1 VPAVWLMLLLLLLLP
16 DQNLAWS
23 LPHSASVEQVSSN
36 STLTGDELLRI
47 GEIHDHQFHFRETL
61 TYYEL
66 ALSTFR
72 EKKQTRGIATALVK
86 IARVYERQ
94 GRIHEA
100 HTAVQEAVS
109 LLTKSSDRL
118 SYAQALSVMGRI
130 SARLGHQEEARASL
144 TQATSLF
151 NRLNDRRGWNEA
163 SIQLGLLQ
171 VSDNFPEQG
180 LSLLQQ
186 AREDAHAREDHSQ
199 HLAAL
204 MALGTAHW
212 LLDHPHEA
220 RRFYEAG
227 LRLAEMERNMP
238 VEAALQLRLAY
249 FEGEDG
255 QVSEGIESAKHAI
268 FLSQTLH
275 DTEIEAASTSLLAD
289 LYRKM
294 GLMTEAEESE
304 QRALSMYRHRQIHV
318 HGVR

>member
-1 VPAVWLMLLLLLLLP
+1 LL
-16 DQNLAWS
+16 
-23 LPHSASVEQVSSN
+23 
-36 STLTGDELLRI
+36 
-47 GEIHDHQFHFRETL
+47 
-61 TYYEL
+61 
-66 ALSTFR
+66 TFR

-94 GRIHEA
+94 GRIQDA
-100 HTAVQEAVS
+100 YTAVQEAVS
-109 LLTKSSDRL
+109 LLAKSSDRL
-118 SYAQALSVMGRI
+118 AYAQALSVMGRI

-144 TQATSLF
+144 TQATALF
-151 NRLNDRRGWNEA
+151 DRLNDRRGWNDA

-171 VSDNFPEQG
+171 VSNDFPEQG

-186 AREDAHAREDHSQ
+186 AREDARAREDHSQ
-199 HLAAL
+199 DLAAL

-220 RRFYEAG
+220 RLFYEAG
-227 LRLAEMERNMP
+227 LRLAEAERNMP
-238 VEAALQLRLAY
+238 LEAALRLRLAY

-255 QVSEGIESAKHAI
+255 QLSEGAESAKHAV

-275 DTEIEAASTSLLAD
+275 DAEIEAAATSLLAD

-294 GLMTEAEESE
+294 GRMTEAEESE

-318 HGVR
+318 HGIQ

>member
-1 VPAVWLMLLLLLLLP
+1 MRAAWLLLLLLLS
-16 DQNLAWS
+16 DQNPAWS
-23 LPHSASVEQVSSN
+23 LPYSASVQRVSSN

-47 GEIHDHQFHFRETL
+47 GEIHDHQLHFRETL

-72 EKKQTRGIATALVK
+72 EQKQTRGIATALVK

-94 GRIHEA
+94 GRIHDA

-109 LLTKSSDRL
+109 LLTKSSDRIA
-118 SYAQALSVMGRI
+118 YARALSLMGRI
-130 SARLGHQEEARASL
+130 SARLGRQEEARSSL
-144 TQATSLF
+144 TQAIALF
-151 NRLNDRRGWNEA
+151 NRLKDRRGRNDA

-171 VSDNFPEQG
+171 VSDDFAEQG
-180 LSLLQQ
+180 LSLLQE
-186 AREDAHAREDHSQ
+186 AREDARAREDRSQ

-204 MALGTAHW
+204 IALGTAHW
-212 LLDHPHEA
+212 LLDHRPDA
-220 RRFYEAG
+220 RQFYEAA
-227 LRLAEMERNMP
+227 LRLAEAERNMP
-238 VEAALQLRLAY
+238 LEAVLQLRVAY

-255 QVSEGIESAKHAI
+255 QLSEGIESAKHVI

-275 DTEIEAASTSLLAD
+275 DSEMEATATSLLAD

-294 GLMTEAEESE
+294 GRMTEAEESE

-318 HGVR
+318 HGIR

>member
-1 VPAVWLMLLLLLLLP
+1 MPAMWLLLPFLLLL
-16 DQNLAWS
+16 DQNPAWS
-23 LPHSASVEQVSSN
+23 LPHSASVQPVSSN

-47 GEIHDHQFHFRETL
+47 GEIHDHQLHFRETL

-94 GRIHEA
+94 GKIHDA
-100 HTAVQEAVS
+100 HTAVQEAVR
-109 LLTKSSDRL
+109 LLAKSSDRMA
-118 SYAQALSVMGRI
+118 YAQSLSVMGRI
-130 SARLGHQEEARASL
+130 SARLGYQQEAHTSL
-144 TQATSLF
+144 SQAIALF
-151 NRLNDRRGWNEA
+151 NRLKDRRGWNEA

-171 VSDNFPEQG
+171 VSDDFPEQG
-180 LSLLQQ
+180 LSLLEQ
-186 AREDAHAREDHSQ
+186 ARDDARTREDHSQ

-212 LLDHPHEA
+212 LLDHPHDA
-220 RRFYEAG
+220 RRFYEAA
-227 LRLAEMERNMP
+227 LRLAEAERNMP

-255 QVSEGIESAKHAI
+255 QLSEGVEAAKQAV

-275 DTEIEAASTSLLAD
+275 DAEIEAAATSLLAD

-294 GLMTEAEESE
+294 GRMTEAEESE

-318 HGVR
+318 HALR

>member
-1 VPAVWLMLLLLLLLP
+1 VPAIWLLLPLLLLL
-16 DQNLAWS
+16 DQNPAWS
-23 LPHSASVEQVSSN
+23 LSRSASVQRVSSN

-47 GEIHDHQFHFRETL
+47 GEIHDHQLHFRETL

-66 ALSTFR
+66 ALATFR
-72 EKKQTRGIATALVK
+72 EKKQPRGIATALVK

-94 GRIHEA
+94 GRIREA
-100 HTAVQEAVS
+100 YTAVQEAVS
-109 LLTKSSDRL
+109 LLTKSSDRIA
-118 SYAQALSVMGRI
+118 YAQALSVMGRI
-130 SARLGHQEEARASL
+130 SARLGYQEEARASL
-144 TQATSLF
+144 TQAIALF
-151 NRLNDRRGWNEA
+151 DRLKDRRGWDDA

-171 VSDNFPEQG
+171 VGDDFPEKG

-186 AREDAHAREDHSQ
+186 AREDARAREDHSQ

-204 MALGTAHW
+204 TALGTAHW

-227 LRLAEMERNMP
+227 LRLAEAERNMP
-238 VEAALQLRLAY
+238 LEAALQLRLAY
-249 FEGEDG
+249 FESEDG
-255 QVSEGIESAKHAI
+255 QVSDGIESAKHAI

-275 DTEIEAASTSLLAD
+275 DTETEAAATSILAE

-294 GLMTEAEESE
+294 GRMTEAKESE
-304 QRALSMYRHRQIHV
+304 ERALSMYRHRQIHV